1 VSLFRHELS
10 DLMQKVVSKM
20 SDKNLVKAVAKY
32 IRMSPFKL
40 RRVADVVRGK
50 SVEDAIAILSRMPH
64 KGARLILQ
72 VLNSAKANAE
82 HNNKITSGLY
92 ISELLICEG
101 PRFKRYQARARGRM
115 FQIIKRTSHI
125 HVGLNTAQGVTNGK

>member
-1 VSLFRHELS
+1 
-10 DLMQKVVSKM
+10 M

-40 RRVADVVRGK
+40 RRIADVVRGK
-50 SVEDAIAILSRMPH
+50 SVDEAIAILSRMPH

-82 HNNKITSGLY
+82 HNNKVSTCLY
-92 ISELLICEG
+92 ISELIICEG
-101 PRFKRYQARARGRM
+101 PRLKRYQARARGRM

-125 HVGLNTAQGVTNGK
+125 HVGLNTTQGVTNGK